1 MRTVVAVLGF
11 ALPLASCVGRGTSPG
26 QHMLESMGSDDRDRQ
41 TDRQISA
48 RKGDCDPRSLAG
60 CEKQPRLA
68 LTTDFSAHRFVPK
81 DDTELLS
88 SVFTMWN
95 VLDGLMRRYEP
106 TQEFQAAGYLRELQL
121 RRMLQPTRELQLRRM
136 LQLTRELPARS
147 AEQPWQYC
155 EVGMNGGHS
164 LAAMLQADSR
174 IHATVFD
181 LMAYN
186 YSAPV
191 AELLG
196 TAFGAGR
203 IHLIQGNSHTTLK
216 KWAADPANQ
225 RSCDLIFI
233 DGDHTGASERDIRDM
248 QLAARPG
255 AKIVLDDIQMAPG
268 NAMRKLERENV
279 IRVLETHGPYRKGDV
294 RSPPMR
300 TPSSS
305 FPIAWGFAVA
315 QYGDAERHVEA
326 TTKTDGPNVGP
337 NAGSNVGPNAGPNAP
352 VLQQAEE
359 AQESAR
365 NERLRELAELYGNWE
380 RVRQPAEPERAR
392 ELVDRRQE
400 VQQTSPYGMQAS
412 TWAAL
417 SSAPS
422 LSGQAKPVCHT
433 GLEPQTSRPQ
443 ASLLLTRLSLTL
455 DRAWPIS
462 TSSARSLAA
471 SGMRRCPRRNS
482 SIGPCTRATRCQP

>member
-1 MRTVVAVLGF
+1 MRMVVAVLGF

-88 SVFTMWN
+88 SIFTMWN

-337 NAGSNVGPNAGPNAP
+337 NAGPNVP

-380 RVRQPAEPERAR
+380 RVLRQPAEPKRVR

-412 TWAAL
+412 AWAAL
-417 SSAPS
+417 STAPS
-422 LSGQAKPVCHT
+422 VGGQAKP
-433 GLEPQTSRPQ
+433 
-443 ASLLLTRLSLTL
+443 SLADIHFLSPLAGGKWNEEVPEAEFIHWAVHAGDKVPTLTL
-455 DRAWPIS
+455 TLI
-462 TSSARSLAA
+462 
-471 SGMRRCPRRNS
+471 
-482 SIGPCTRATRCQP
+482 